1 MRLPVPAEEG
11 GEPEALPVPP
21 ELADKL
27 NTLRGKKKY
36 LEEIRELELQ
46 VRALQEQ
53 AAAGFPPEVEP
64 PEVFPEGEEGAEGE
78 DPNAEG
84 AEPAAEPA

>member
-1 MRLPVPAEEG
+1 M
-11 GEPEALPVPP
+11 
-21 ELADKL
+21 
-27 NTLRGKKKY
+27 RGKKKY

-64 PEVFPEGEEGAEGE
+64 PEVFPEGEEGADGEEGA
-78 DPNAEG
+78 AEG

>member
-1 MRLPVPAEEG
+1 
-11 GEPEALPVPP
+11 
-21 ELADKL
+21 
-27 NTLRGKKKY
+27 

-64 PEVFPEGEEGAEGE
+64 PEVFPEDGDGDGEGAAEEGA
-78 DPNAEG
+78 
-84 AEPAAEPA
+84 AEPVPEPA